1 MKRIILSI
9 AAFLVGL
16 LYAFG
21 TNSQLADTTTVKF
34 KNKTI
39 QVEDSVGK
47 IKIQVFDSANNEL
60 KKVYEG
66 VFSDEKSYE
75 KWTLMEEWGINL
87 PFLNKPNKKERKME
101 PHWAGIGWG
110 FANFA
115 NADLQI
121 NNVGGISLKSELSN
135 EFYFNPIEKIVPIIG
150 SNLGLTTGLGLNWRN
165 YHLDMN
171 THLKEE
177 NDVVGVYAEPAGINY
192 TFSRLRVFSL
202 TVPAL
207 LEFQH
212 NLGTKHT
219 FFISAGVVG
228 GVNTS
233 ASYRVKYTESDGDK
247 ENRVESKGLNIAPLT
262 LDYMA
267 QIGYGSWSVFA
278 KYSPFSLFQS
288 QKGPKVQAVSLGA
301 TLNF

>member
-21 TNSQLADTTTVKF
+21 TESQLADTTTVVF

-47 IKIQVFDSANNEL
+47 IKVQVFDSAKNEY

-66 VFSDEKSYE
+66 VFSDDKSYE
-75 KWTLMEEWGINL
+75 KWTVMEEWGLNI
-87 PFLNKPNKKERKME
+87 PFLNKPVKKKGKME
-101 PHWAGIGWG
+101 PHWAGLGWG
-110 FANFA
+110 FANFV
-115 NADLQI
+115 DGDFTL
-121 NNVGGISLKSELSN
+121 NNVDGVSLKSELSN
-135 EFYFNPIEKIVPIIG
+135 EFYFNPIEKIVPLIG
-150 SNLGLTTGLGLNWRN
+150 NNFGVTTGFGLNWRN
-165 YHLDMN
+165 YHLDKN
-171 THLKEE
+171 QHLLEV
-177 NDVVGVYAEPAGINY
+177 NDVVAAYDAPVDVTYNY
-192 TFSRLRVFSL
+192 SRLRVFSL
-202 TVPAL
+202 TVPVL
-207 LEFQH
+207 FEFQH
-212 NLGTKHT
+212 NLGTKHK

-233 ASYRVKYTESDGDK
+233 SSYRIKYTESDGDK

-267 QIGYGSWSVFA
+267 QIGYGSWSVYA
-278 KYSPFSLFQS
+278 KYSQFNLFQS
-288 QKGPKVQAVSLGA
+288 QKGPQVQPVSLGA

>member
-21 TNSQLADTTTVKF
+21 AESQFTDTTSVVF

-39 QVEDSVGK
+39 QIEDSVGK
-47 IKIQVFDSANNEL
+47 IKIQVFDSTNNEL

-75 KWTLMEEWGINL
+75 KWTVMEEWGINI
-87 PFLNKPNKKERKME
+87 PFLNKPSKKKYKME
-101 PHWAGIGWG
+101 PHWAGFGWG
-110 FANFA
+110 FANFTNA
-115 NADLQI
+115 NLQL
-121 NNVGGISLKSELSN
+121 NNIDGVSLKSELSN

-150 SNLGLTTGLGLNWRN
+150 NNVGITTGLGLNWRN
-165 YHLDMN
+165 YHLDNN

-177 NDVVGVYAEPAGINY
+177 NDVVGVYNAPIGTTYN
-192 TFSRLRVFSL
+192 FSRLRVFSI
-202 TVPAL
+202 TVPVL

-212 NLGTKHT
+212 KLGTKHE
-219 FFISAGVVG
+219 FFISAGVLG

-233 ASYRVKYTESDGDK
+233 STYRIKYTEPDGDK

-278 KYSPFSLFQS
+278 KYSPFDLFQS
-288 QKGPKVQAVSLGA
+288 QKGPKVKAVSLGA